1 MIYERPK
8 YKNQYENFI
17 GGEWIAPSSGEYIE
31 NISPVDGKLLTKI
44 PRSNEKDVDLAVEA
58 AKKGFE
64 EFKHICNSKKCF
76 IKQNC
81 RYSRGKFRD
90 FGSC

>member
-17 GGEWIAPSSGEYIE
+17 GGEWIAPNSGEYIE

-44 PRSNEKDVDLAVEA
+44 PR
-58 AKKGFE
+58 
-64 EFKHICNSKKCF
+64 
-76 IKQNC
+76 
-81 RYSRGKFRD
+81 
-90 FGSC
+90 